1 MLSVTSFLVGLLVA
15 SLSSFG
21 FGFVGTGGCRLRFWV
36 PFGCV
41 AFCLEFSAL
50 GVCSCRSRLWVV
62 FVVCSTPTAGCVIIY
77 SATEQ
82 TEDARQS
89 ELEKCRDELLS
100 HLPTDQWIL
109 LPSQNK
115 KRIAN
120 TVRSLH
126 EFILLDDKVECWCA
140 LQGTSVLSR
149 LPSSCATILPRWSGD
164 AATWCAFLAPAHVWV
179 DKFQGNK
186 SIMIVKP
193 TSIQMTWLTNRIYM
207 SQCLRM
213 DRLLF
218 AMLQSIC
225 ES

>member
-1 MLSVTSFLVGLLVA
+1 LVFWLHRFLLLALVSLELVAVACAFGSLLVA
-15 SLSSFG
+15 SLFAWSFRLWAFAVAALG
-21 FGFVGTGGCRLRFWV
+21 FGLFL
-36 PFGCV
+36 
-41 AFCLEFSAL
+41 L
-50 GVCSCRSRLWVV
+50 
-62 FVVCSTPTAGCVIIY
+62 CSTPTAGCVIIY
-77 SATEQ
+77 SAMEQ

-100 HLPTDQWIL
+100 HLPTYQWIL

-115 KRIAN
+115 KRIVN

-149 LPSSCATILPRWSGD
+149 LPSLCATILPRWSGD

-186 SIMIVKP
+186 SIVIVKP
-193 TSIQMTWLTNRIYM
+193 TSIQMTWLTN
-207 SQCLRM
+207 
-213 DRLLF
+213 
-218 AMLQSIC
+218 
-225 ES
+225 